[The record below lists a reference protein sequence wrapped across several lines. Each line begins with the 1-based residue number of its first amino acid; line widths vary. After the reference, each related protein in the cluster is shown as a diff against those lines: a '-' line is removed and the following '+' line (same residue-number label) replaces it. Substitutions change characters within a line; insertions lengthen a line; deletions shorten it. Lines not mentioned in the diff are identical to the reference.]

1 MSTNKINRGILLA
14 MVLIG
19 TIAYGLLYSHASTV
33 FKLLVPLALLFLL
46 GMVIRDVLKDRDS
59 GKPDVA
65 PRRLG

>member
-1 MSTNKINRGILLA
+1 MSTDNINRGILLA

-46 GMVIRDVLKDRDS
+46 GLVIRDVLKDRDS
-59 GKPDVA
+59 GKP
-65 PRRLG
+65 